1 MQNSESETGI
11 TCGRKRNITEK
22 AVPFAKLLAQKS
34 TVLLSTTDGR
44 KLYLVCPT
52 PAFKR
57 DFFLFGRS
65 LPRTDR
71 YEIKERAD
79 VTGNRYD
86 RGYILIEGAQAQ
98 VRFSDGLGGL

>member
-1 MQNSESETGI
+1 MQNSESET
-11 TCGRKRNITEK
+11 KRNITEK

-98 VRFSDGLGGL
+98 VRFSDGLGGR